1 MMNAQP
7 QQAYLAL
14 KLSLNLFQKPPQS
27 LDEAE
32 TARLREVAGR
42 QAKIEAAILGSPE
55 ALNVVVPK
63 ATLETRLEEIRQRY
77 PGRAEFLEDMRQ
89 NALSEAAL
97 TEAVTRDICIEAVL
111 ERIAAQ
117 APPVSEAEA
126 ESYYREHP
134 AAFTRPETRR
144 IRHILM
150 TFDDATQ
157 KEAALTCLEALREG
171 IRNAEDF
178 AAAALKH
185 SQCPTALEGGVL
197 GVTRRGQLFPELD
210 AAAFALAE
218 GELSTPQESPVGL
231 HLLFCETIHPE
242 TTLSLADAKP
252 RVIAH
257 LTEARVK
264 RNQEA
269 WIKRQLRRMAPN
281 NA

>member
-1 MMNAQP
+1 MNAQP
-7 QQAYLAL
+7 QQAYLDL
-14 KLSLNLFQKPPQS
+14 KLSLTLFQKSPRS

-32 TARLREVAGR
+32 SVRLREISGR
-42 QAKIEAAILGSPE
+42 QARIEAAILASPE
-55 ALNVVVPK
+55 ALNVIVPE
-63 ATLETRLEEIRQRY
+63 ATLESRLEEIRQRY
-77 PGRAEFLEDMRQ
+77 PKLEEFIDDMRQ
-89 NALSEAAL
+89 NGLTEAAL

-117 APPVSEAEA
+117 APPVSETEA

-150 TFDDATQ
+150 TFDKAAQ
-157 KEAALTCLEALREG
+157 KEAVMTRLEALRA
-171 IRNAEDF
+171 RVKNTEDF
-178 AAAALKH
+178 AAAALEH

-197 GVTRRGQLFPELD
+197 GAVRRGQLFPELD

-242 TTLSLADAKP
+242 TILSLADAKP
-252 RVIAH
+252 RVIAR
-257 LTEARVK
+257 LAEARGK
-264 RNQEA
+264 NRQQA
-269 WIKRQLRRMAPN
+269 WIKGLLER
-281 NA
+281 